1 LRTDSV
7 AARCEMLVKTY
18 RQASGQVHALR
29 DVTTDFPAGAL
40 TAVVGP
46 SGSGKS
52 SLLRL
57 LAAMDRPSSGSVSIE
72 DVKLHSASTRELRH
86 LRRNTVGYVLQRPS
100 DNFVSYLTLGEHLEL
115 AGFGDEHTGI
125 DPAELLDDLGI
136 AHRVDHLPHELSGGE
151 QQRGAFAQI
160 LVAGPRL
167 IVADEPTAELDS
179 VSAHIVVE
187 MVRKLVDR
195 GVTFVIATHDANV
208 SEVADK
214 IIELDHGVLK
224 PAEPDRRAGGLR
236 DRSVATPRRRDGTA
250 GLRTRWSHRSRR
262 VASLASRPPSRRM
275 VVEIENVTKSYRRGD
290 EVVHALQDVSVGL
303 NTGEVVGLV
312 GRSGSGKTTLLN
324 VIAGW
329 EQPDQGRIQWSS
341 GKDHD
346 SLLSWSDVSV
356 LPQKLGLL
364 DELSVRSNI
373 EYPAR
378 LAGRIDDTRSYVD
391 ELLEDLGLA
400 HLQMRYPKETS
411 VGEQQRT
418 ALARALVLSPR
429 LVLADEPAGHQD
441 RGFSNRVFEVLRKA
455 AGRGTCC
462 LIATHNEEL
471 AGYLDRIVSM
481 TDGRA
486 SELGESE
493 ERDDASGSPRDA

>member
-1 LRTDSV
+1 MQTESV
-7 AARCEMLVKTY
+7 AARCEVLVKTY
-18 RQASGQVHALR
+18 RQASGQVYALR

-57 LAAMDRPSSGSVSIE
+57 LAAMDRPSSGSVGIG
-72 DVKLHSASTRELRH
+72 DVKVHSASTRELRH
-86 LRRNTVGYVLQRPS
+86 LRRSTVGYVLQRPS

-115 AGFGDEHTGI
+115 AGLGDEHRGM
-125 DPAELLDDLGI
+125 DPVELLDELGI

-179 VSAHIVVE
+179 VSAHIVVD
-187 MVRKLVDR
+187 MVRRLVDR

-208 SEVADK
+208 SEVADM

-224 PAEPDRRAGGLR
+224 QAEPDRGRVTR
-236 DRSVATPRRRDGTA
+236 DHSSATPRARDQAA
-250 GLRTRWSHRSRR
+250 GVRTRWSHRSRQL
-262 VASLASRPPSRRM
+262 ASLAARPPSRRM
-275 VVEIENVTKSYRRGD
+275 VVEIQTVTKSYRRGD

-303 NTGEVVGLV
+303 STGEVVGLV

-329 EQPDQGRIQWSS
+329 EQPDQGRIHWSS

-346 SLLSWSDVSV
+346 SLLAWSDVSV
-356 LPQKLGLL
+356 LPQKFGLL

-378 LAGRIDDTRSYVD
+378 LAGKMDDTHAYVD

-400 HLQMRYPKETS
+400 HLQVRYPKETS

-462 LIATHNEEL
+462 LVATHNEEL

-481 TDGRA
+481 ADGRA
-486 SELGESE
+486 SELGASE
-493 ERDDASGSPRDA
+493 GRDDASGSPRDA

>member
-1 LRTDSV
+1 MLTDVS
-7 AARCEMLVKTY
+7 AARCENLVKTY
-18 RQASGQVHALR
+18 SQASGQVLALR
-29 DVTTDFPAGAL
+29 DVTADFPAGAL

-57 LAAMDRPSSGSVSIE
+57 LAAMDRPTSGWVSIGE
-72 DVKLHSASTRELRH
+72 VMVHSASTKELRH
-86 LRRNTVGYVLQRPS
+86 LRRSTVGYVLQRPS
-100 DNFVSYLTLGEHLEL
+100 DNFISYLTLGEHLDLAAIGAEPSGVDNVEL
-115 AGFGDEHTGI
+115 L
-125 DPAELLDDLGI
+125 AELGI
-136 AHRVDHLPHELSGGE
+136 EHRVNHRPHELSGGE

-160 LVAGPRL
+160 LAAGPRI

-179 VSAHIVVE
+179 SSAHVVVE
-187 MVRKLVDR
+187 MVRRLVER
-195 GVTFVIATHDANV
+195 GVTVVIATHDANV

-214 IIELDHGVLK
+214 IIELDHGILK
-224 PAEPDRRAGGLR
+224 PADGDGSRRPPARPRSVPARHPERTELGARRRWSRAGWQGSPLSSPPPAR
-236 DRSVATPRRRDGTA
+236 RQVA
-250 GLRTRWSHRSRR
+250 
-262 VASLASRPPSRRM
+262 
-275 VVEIENVTKSYRRGD
+275 EIQEVTKSYRRGD
-290 EVVHALQDVSVGL
+290 EVVHALKDVSFDL

-329 EQPDQGRIQWSS
+329 EEPDGGRVRWSN
-341 GKDHD
+341 GVEME

-378 LAGRIDDTRSYVD
+378 LVGKVKDTRGFVD
-391 ELLEDLGLA
+391 ELLDDLGLTD
-400 HLQMRYPKETS
+400 LQSRFPKETS

-418 ALARALVLSPR
+418 ALARALVMTPR
-429 LVLADEPAGHQD
+429 LLLADEPAGHQD
-441 RGFSNRVFEVLRKA
+441 RGFSNRVFEALRKA

-462 LIATHNEEL
+462 LVATHNEEL
-471 AGYLDRIVSM
+471 AGYLDRIVPM
-481 TDGRA
+481 TSGRA
-486 SELGESE
+486 DELADSRR
-493 ERDDASGSPRDA
+493 RDDA

>member
-1 LRTDSV
+1 LQTDR
-7 AARCEMLVKTY
+7 AARCEALVKTY
-18 RQASGQVHALR
+18 RQASGQVYALR
-29 DVTTDFPAGAL
+29 DLTTDFPAGAL

-57 LAAMDRPSSGSVSIE
+57 LAAMDRPTSGSVNIE
-72 DVKLHSASTRELRH
+72 DVKVHSASTRELRH
-86 LRRNTVGYVLQRPS
+86 LRRTVVGYVLQRPS
-100 DNFVSYLTLGEHLEL
+100 DNFVSYLTLGEHLVL
-115 AGFGDEHTGI
+115 AARGAEPGGI
-125 DPAELLDDLGI
+125 DAMELLDELGI
-136 AHRVDHLPHELSGGE
+136 GHRFDHLPHELSGGE
-151 QQRGAFAQI
+151 QQRGAVAQI
-160 LVAGPRL
+160 LVAGPRI

-179 VSAHIVVE
+179 ISAHTVVE
-187 MVRKLVDR
+187 MVRKLADR
-195 GVTFVIATHDANV
+195 GVTFVIATHDPNV

-214 IIELDHGVLK
+214 IVELDHGMLK
-224 PAEPDRRAGGLR
+224 PSEPAVESRRPPT
-236 DRSVATPRRRDGTA
+236 ATPRGRDRIPDR
-250 GLRTRWSHRSRR
+250 RTRWSHHAWQVSP
-262 VASLASRPPSRRM
+262 LASRPPSRRE
-275 VVEIENVTKSYRRGD
+275 VVEVGNVTKSYRRGD
-290 EVVHALQDVSVGL
+290 EVVHALQDVSISL
-303 NTGEVVGLV
+303 STGEVVGLV

-329 EQPDQGRIQWSS
+329 EQPDEGRVHWSG
-341 GKDHD
+341 GKELE
-346 SLLSWSDVSV
+346 SLLAWSDVSV

-373 EYPAR
+373 EFPAR
-378 LAGRIDDTRSYVD
+378 LAGRIDDTRAFVD

-418 ALARALVLSPR
+418 AMARALVLSPR

-441 RGFSNRVFEVLRKA
+441 RSFSNRVFEVLRKA

-462 LIATHNEEL
+462 LVATHNEEL

-486 SELGESE
+486 AELGADAR
-493 ERDDASGSPRDA
+493 RDDASGTPRDA

>member
-1 LRTDSV
+1 LRTDS
-7 AARCEMLVKTY
+7 AAASCEALVKTY
-18 RQASGQVHALR
+18 RQASGQVYALR
-29 DVTTDFPAGAL
+29 DVTIDFPAGAL

-57 LAAMDRPSSGSVSIE
+57 LAAMDRPTSGSVNIE
-72 DVKLHSASTRELRH
+72 DVKVHSASTRELRH
-86 LRRNTVGYVLQRPS
+86 VRRSIVGYVLQRPS
-100 DNFVSYLTLGEHLEL
+100 DNFVSYLTLGEHLDL
-115 AGFGDEHTGI
+115 AALGAETNGI
-125 DPAELLDDLGI
+125 DPDELLDELGI
-136 AHRVDHLPHELSGGE
+136 AHRVNHLPHELSGGE

-160 LVAGPRL
+160 LVAGPRI

-179 VSAHIVVE
+179 TSAHIVVE
-187 MVRKLVDR
+187 MVRRLVDR
-195 GVTFVIATHDANV
+195 GVTFVIATHDHNV

-224 PAEPDRRAGGLR
+224 PPESDT
-236 DRSVATPRRRDGTA
+236 RSAFPEHPATTPRVRDQTA
-250 GLRTRWSHRSRR
+250 GLRTRWSHRAWQ
-262 VASLASRPPSRRM
+262 VASLAARLPSQRA
-275 VVEIENVTKSYRRGD
+275 VVEVKDVTKSYRRGD
-290 EVVHALQDVSVGL
+290 EVVHALQDVSVAL

-329 EQPDQGRIQWSS
+329 EQPDQGRVNWSG
-341 GKDHD
+341 GKELE
-346 SLLSWSDVSV
+346 SLLAWSDVSV

-378 LAGRIDDTRSYVD
+378 LAGKIDDTRPYVD

-462 LIATHNEEL
+462 LVATHNEEL

-481 TDGRA
+481 IDGRA
-486 SELGESE
+486 SELGEHDH
-493 ERDDASGSPRDA
+493 DDASGTPRDA

>member
-1 LRTDSV
+1 LQTDPV

-18 RQASGQVHALR
+18 RQASGQVYALR

-57 LAAMDRPSSGSVSIE
+57 LAAMDRPTSGSVSIE
-72 DVKLHSASTRELRH
+72 DVKVHSASTRELRH
-86 LRRNTVGYVLQRPS
+86 LRRSTVGYVLQRPS
-100 DNFVSYLTLGEHLEL
+100 DNFVSYLTLGEHLDL
-115 AGFGDEHTGI
+115 AGSGHNGHGI
-125 DPAELLDDLGI
+125 DPAELLDELGI

-179 VSAHIVVE
+179 TSAHVVVD
-187 MVRKLVDR
+187 MVRRLVDR
-195 GVTFVIATHDANV
+195 GVTFVIATHDPNV
-208 SEVADK
+208 SELADR

-224 PAEPDRRAGGLR
+224 QR
-236 DRSVATPRRRDGTA
+236 DEGWDSREHVAATPRVRDRTA
-250 GLRTRWSHRSRR
+250 GLRTRWSHRSRQ
-262 VASLASRPPSRRM
+262 VASLASRPPARR
-275 VVEIENVTKSYRRGD
+275 VVVDVHNVTKSYRRGD
-290 EVVHALQDVSVGL
+290 EVVHALQDVSVDL

-329 EQPDQGRIQWSS
+329 EQPDRGRVHWAS
-341 GKDHD
+341 GKDFEA
-346 SLLSWSDVSV
+346 LLAWSDVSV

-378 LAGRIDDTRSYVD
+378 LAGRIEDTRPYVD

-462 LIATHNEEL
+462 LVATHNEEL

-481 TDGRA
+481 VDGRA
-486 SELGESE
+486 AELG
-493 ERDDASGSPRDA
+493 DTGAHDASDTPRDA

>member
-1 LRTDSV
+1 MRTDPV
-7 AARCEMLVKTY
+7 AARCEELVKTY
-18 RQASGQVHALR
+18 RQVSGQVYALR
-29 DVTTDFPAGAL
+29 DITTDFPAGAL

-57 LAAMDRPSSGSVSIE
+57 LAAMDRPTSGSVSIE
-72 DVKLHSASTRELRH
+72 DVKVHSASTRDLRH
-86 LRRNTVGYVLQRPS
+86 LRRSIVGYVLQRPS
-100 DNFVSYLTLGEHLEL
+100 DNFVSYLTLGEHLKL
-115 AGFGDEHTGI
+115 AAVGAASNGI
-125 DPAELLDDLGI
+125 DSLRLLEELGI
-136 AHRVDHLPHELSGGE
+136 SHRVDHLPHELSGGE

-160 LVAGPRL
+160 LVAGPRI

-179 VSAHIVVE
+179 ASAHVVVE
-187 MVRKLVDR
+187 IIRKLVDS
-195 GVTFVIATHDANV
+195 GVTFVIATHDTNV

-214 IIELDHGVLK
+214 VIELDHGVLK
-224 PAEPDRRAGGLR
+224 AADPDDRPGTHERPA
-236 DRSVATPRRRDGTA
+236 ATPRARERPT
-250 GLRTRWSHRSRR
+250 GLRTRWSHRGRQ
-262 VASLASRPPSRRM
+262 VASLAARPPSRRA
-275 VVEIENVTKSYRRGD
+275 VVEVRNVSKSYRRGD

-303 NTGEVVGLV
+303 ATGEVVGLV

-329 EQPDQGRIQWSS
+329 ESPDEGRVGWS
-341 GKDHD
+341 GGEEME
-346 SLLSWSDVSV
+346 SLLAWSDVSV

-378 LAGRIDDTRSYVD
+378 LVGKIDDTRGYVD

-418 ALARALVLSPR
+418 ALARSLVLAPR

-441 RGFSNRVFEVLRKA
+441 RSFSNRIFEVLRKA

-462 LIATHNEEL
+462 LVATHNEEL
-471 AGYLDRIVSM
+471 AGYLDRIVTM

-486 SELGESE
+486 SELAGNGEP
-493 ERDDASGSPRDA
+493 DDASGSRDA

>member
-1 LRTDSV
+1 MRTDPV
-7 AARCEMLVKTY
+7 AARCEELVKTY
-18 RQASGQVHALR
+18 RQASGQVYALR

-57 LAAMDRPSSGSVSIE
+57 LAAMDRPTSGSVSIE
-72 DVKLHSASTRELRH
+72 DVKVHSASTRDLRH
-86 LRRNTVGYVLQRPS
+86 LRRSIVGYVLQRPS
-100 DNFVSYLTLGEHLEL
+100 DNFISYLTLGEHLKL
-115 AGFGDEHTGI
+115 AA
-125 DPAELLDDLGI
+125 PKAESNGVDSFRLLEELGI
-136 AHRVDHLPHELSGGE
+136 SHRADHLPRELSGGE

-160 LVAGPRL
+160 LVAGPRI

-179 VSAHIVVE
+179 ASAHVVVE
-187 MVRKLVDR
+187 MIRKLVDQ
-195 GVTFVIATHDANV
+195 GVTFVIATHDSNV
-208 SEVADK
+208 SEAADK

-224 PAEPDRRAGGLR
+224 AAHSDERAGT
-236 DRSVATPRRRDGTA
+236 DQPAATPRARDRAT
-250 GLRTRWSHRSRR
+250 GLRTRWSHRARQ
-262 VASLASRPPSRRM
+262 VASLAARPPSRRA
-275 VVEIENVTKSYRRGD
+275 VVEVRNVSKSYRRGD

-329 EQPDQGRIQWSS
+329 ESPDEGRVGWS
-341 GKDHD
+341 GGEELA
-346 SLLSWSDVSV
+346 SLLAWCDVSV

-364 DELSVRSNI
+364 DELCVRSNI

-378 LAGRIDDTRSYVD
+378 LVGKIEDTRGYVD

-418 ALARALVLSPR
+418 ALARALVLAPR

-462 LIATHNEEL
+462 LVATHNEES
-471 AGYLDRIVSM
+471 AGYLDRIVTM

-486 SELGESE
+486 FELADHD
-493 ERDDASGSPRDA
+493 ERDDASGTRHDA